1 MRYCYICI
9 ITLAQI
15 SDIAAGA
22 IQCLTITYSY
32 DYKRDIIFI
41 DFEGQGIAKVE
52 QFFIKNV
59 TYVSLF
65 LLKFQNSFTW

>member
-1 MRYCYICI
+1 MRYCFICI

-32 DYKRDIIFI
+32 EYKKDIIFI
-41 DFEGQGIAKVE
+41 DFEGQDMVKVE
-52 QFFIKNV
+52 QYFIKNV

-65 LLKFQNSFTW
+65 LLKFQISFTG

>member
-9 ITLAQI
+9 KTLAQI
-15 SDIAAGA
+15 SDVAAGA
-22 IQCLTITYSY
+22 ITCLTITYSY
-32 DYKRDIIFI
+32 DYKRGIIFI
-41 DFEGQGIAKVE
+41 DFEGQDIVKVE

-65 LLKFQNSFTW
+65 LLKFQISFSG